1 MKSEKDPL
9 FPSHDRPTPS
19 EIDIGA
25 ELAPRT
31 VERPDRDLLIRIDE
45 RTKQLTF
52 RFEEAKRSFVR
63 KEDFDPVKRI
73 VYGMVG
79 IILTAVVTALVALV
93 VMKSKGG

>member
-1 MKSEKDPL
+1 MAEQE
-9 FPSHDRPTPS
+9 T

-25 ELAPRT
+25 ELRT
-31 VERPDRDLLIRIDE
+31 VSVPDRDLLIRIDE

-63 KEDFDPVKRI
+63 KEDFEPVKRI

-79 IILTAVVTALVALV
+79 IILAVVITALVALV
-93 VMKSKGG
+93 IMKKGV